1 MEKKMNE
8 YLNKID
14 KYLRPMAASERAD
27 IINEIKSEMIELK
40 TQGGLS
46 DEQIL
51 ERLGNPKELA
61 KAYLGESIVKSNTF
75 SLKRFGAVAAF
86 YSLAGFTGMFVL
98 PICGVLAVGLIFS
111 GVIAPIAGV
120 IEFLGFIVGVNVHF
134 VSFQMGTYTA
144 PPYIAFPLSV
154 VLGILL
160 FLAGKGL
167 WKLMIKYIQA
177 VSLGKRK
184 LHQ

>member
-1 MEKKMNE
+1 MDKMMDD

-14 KYLRPMAASERAD
+14 RYLRPMAASERAD
-27 IINEIKSEMIELK
+27 IINEIKSEMIELQ
-40 TQGGLS
+40 TQASLS

-61 KAYLGESIVKSNTF
+61 KAYLGESIAKSNTF
-75 SLKRFGAVAAF
+75 SLRRFGAVAAF

-98 PICGVLAVGLIFS
+98 PFCSVLAVALMFS
-111 GVIAPIAGV
+111 GMISPIAGI
-120 IEFLGFIVGVNVHF
+120 IEFIGFILGVEVPF

-144 PPYIAFPLSV
+144 PPYIALPLSV
-154 VLGILL
+154 VFGIIL
-160 FLAGKGL
+160 FLAGKGV
-167 WKLMIKYIQA
+167 WKIMIKYIQA

-184 LHQ
+184 LQQ